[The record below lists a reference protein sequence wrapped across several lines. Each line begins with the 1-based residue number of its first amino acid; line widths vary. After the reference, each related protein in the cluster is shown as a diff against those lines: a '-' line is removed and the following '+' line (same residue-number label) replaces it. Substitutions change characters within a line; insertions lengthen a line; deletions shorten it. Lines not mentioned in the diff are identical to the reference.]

1 MPRLRLLLRLLA
13 IQRVLFR
20 HGLDELIAGTHLFRP
35 FRFLLYLW
43 PSYWMA
49 RSHHAPRGV
58 RIREALQELGP
69 IYVKFGQS
77 VSTRQDLLPPD
88 IGAELAKLQDQV
100 PPFPSEQAL
109 AEVERA
115 FGRPASAIF
124 AEFSP
129 TALAAASIAQ
139 VHAAKLPGGQDV
151 VVKILRPG
159 IQKQVAAD
167 LEVLYAVARLTERY
181 WAESRRLR
189 PVELVAEY
197 EKTIV
202 NELDLL
208 RETANAAQLRR
219 NFEDDPKIY
228 VPEVYWDYC
237 RPTVMVVERIHG
249 IQIDDME
256 ALRAARVNI
265 PRLAANGVA
274 IFFTQVFRDNFFH
287 ADMHPGNIF
296 VDATDP
302 EQPRYCAVDFGI
314 VGSLAD
320 SDRRYLAEN
329 FLAFF
334 ERDYHRVAQL
344 HVDSHWV
351 PPGTRV
357 DEFESA
363 IRSVCEPIFAKPL
376 KDISFGTVLLRLF
389 QVARQFDMRVQP
401 QLMLLQKTLV
411 QIEGLGRTL
420 YPELDLWVTAQPV
433 LKAWL
438 REQSGPRATLRRLR
452 REIPD
457 LRHTLEKLPTALRR
471 FVERQA
477 EDAGPGTSPQIQAET
492 SRIQDRAS
500 SSERYALG
508 AGAAL
513 LIAGVLFTGLQAEPA
528 WAGWLL
534 GAAGLV
540 VLWAGRPSA
549 S

>member
-1 MPRLRLLLRLLA
+1 MLNLRLIVRLLT

-20 HGLDELIAGTHLFRP
+20 HGLDELIVGTHLFRP

-43 PSYWMA
+43 PAYWMA
-49 RSHHAPRGV
+49 RRDPAPRGV

-77 VSTRQDLLPPD
+77 VSTRQDLLPTD
-88 IGAELAKLQDQV
+88 IGEELAKLQDQV
-100 PPFPSEQAL
+100 PPFAPELAL
-109 AEVERA
+109 AEIRRA
-115 FGRPASAIF
+115 YGRPAEAVF
-124 AEFSP
+124 PEFSP
-129 TALAAASIAQ
+129 AALAAASIAQ
-139 VHAAKLPGGQDV
+139 VHAARLPGGQDV

-159 IQKQVAAD
+159 VREQVTRD
-167 LEVLYAVARLTERY
+167 LEVLYAFARLAERY
-181 WAESRRLR
+181 WPGSRRLR

-197 EKTIV
+197 EKTIL

-219 NFEDDPKIY
+219 NFDGDPKLY

-237 RPTVMVVERIHG
+237 RPNVMVMERIHG
-249 IQIDDME
+249 IPIDDMA
-256 ALRAARVNI
+256 ALREARVNI
-265 PRLAANGVA
+265 ARLAANGVA

-296 VDATDP
+296 VDISDP
-302 EQPRYCAVDFGI
+302 EHPRYCAVDFGI
-314 VGSLAD
+314 VGTLDD

-344 HVDSHWV
+344 HVDSRWV

-363 IRSVCEPIFAKPL
+363 IRAVCEPVFAKPL

-389 QVARQFDMRVQP
+389 QTARQFDMHVQP

-411 QIEGLGRTL
+411 QIEGLGRAL
-420 YPELDLWVTAQPV
+420 YPELDLWETGQPV
-433 LKAWL
+433 LKAWV

-452 REIPD
+452 RELPD
-457 LRHTLEKLPTALRR
+457 LRYALEKLPTALRQ

-477 EDAGPGTSPQIQAET
+477 EGAATAPPVTPPAAAPAAGDANARQ
-492 SRIQDRAS
+492 
-500 SSERYALG
+500 RYALG
-508 AGAAL
+508 VGATL
-513 LIAGVLFTGLQAEPA
+513 LIGGVLFVGLQAEPA
-528 WAGWLL
+528 WVGWLL
-534 GAAGLV
+534 GAAGLAT
-540 VLWAGRPSA
+540 LWSGRP
-549 S
+549 